1 MGKNKHQTE
10 WERVINLMTDE
21 ELQFIREHEIGYD
34 PGFLDLVWEKKLG
47 DVSSYIPE
55 NKAMMD
61 AIIYLLEEMGGQ
73 CEINED
79 DEISFF
85 YQGAEY
91 SISFDKQFDY
101 IDIIDNS
108 WKKVSLNV
116 PGVFEKMVLAINS
129 ANVGN
134 SVNIAYIID
143 KEEEVMD
150 IYGSSFIPYFPNMT
164 YLRKYLHHILVDM
177 MSSHDFVDHYF
188 KEEEDKSIVQSFS
201 QKTSDVAN

>member
-1 MGKNKHQTE
+1 MKKNNLIKE
-10 WERVINLMTDE
+10 WERAINLMTDE
-21 ELQFIREHEIGYD
+21 ELQFIVEHQVGYCQNFLKMVWDKKMDDD
-34 PGFLDLVWEKKLG
+34 PY
-47 DVSSYIPE
+47 SISE

-177 MSSHDFVDHYF
+177 MSSHDFVDYYF